1 MVKFRLIC
9 PVCDAVIITSSP
21 EALVWERCPAC
32 RKHIWDTY
40 DAMMA
45 DVTTEKNN
53 DSKRMG
59 ASVRMY
65 SN

>member
-21 EALVWERCPAC
+21 EALVWEQCPAC
-32 RKHIWDTY
+32 RKHIWDVY

-45 DVTTEKNN
+45 DVSTTINERTTEKTT
-53 DSKRMG
+53 G
-59 ASVRMY
+59 ITC
-65 SN
+65 